1 MSITRIRDIDV
12 NVIFPFLDHVNAH
25 HCSILNKESQMLLS
39 NALKNRLESMFLSF
53 KAFTLLSLTTI
64 ATITSVIRICPNP
77 ECNTKHECMID
88 FIESKVPTSCVRYR
102 NKESQRY
109 VYLHA
114 KNKYFNIC
122 DSVLTIKGYD

>member
-12 NVIFPFLDHVNAH
+12 NVIFPFLDHVDAH
-25 HCSILNKESQMLLS
+25 YCSILNKESHFMLS

-53 KAFTLLSLTTI
+53 QAFSILSLTTI
-64 ATITSVIRICPNP
+64 DTITSVIRICPNP

-88 FIESKVPTSCVRYR
+88 FIESKVSTSCVRYR

-109 VYLHA
+109 VYLHG

-122 DSVLTIKGYD
+122 DSVLTIKGCY

>member
-12 NVIFPFLDHVNAH
+12 NIIFPFLDHVDAH
-25 HCSILNKESQMLLS
+25 HCSILNKESHFILS

-53 KAFTLLSLTTI
+53 QAFSILSSTTI
-64 ATITSVIRICPNP
+64 ATITTVIRICPNP
-77 ECNTKHECMID
+77 ECMTKHECIID
-88 FIESKVPTSCVRYR
+88 FIESKLSTSCVRYR